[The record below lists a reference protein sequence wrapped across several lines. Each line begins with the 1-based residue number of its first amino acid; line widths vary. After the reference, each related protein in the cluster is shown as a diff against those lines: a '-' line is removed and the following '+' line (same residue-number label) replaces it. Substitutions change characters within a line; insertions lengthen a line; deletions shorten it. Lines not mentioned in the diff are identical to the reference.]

1 MTSDQKYAR
10 LALLMGMVAAWPL
23 TGLAAAGLVQFTA
36 GDVQLRRGETLS
48 RLSKGSE
55 LDGGDVVL
63 TGTEGRAQIRFS
75 DGGLVAL
82 YPDSQFTVTRY
93 ADGAGAG
100 EDHFVVNLLRGGMR
114 ALTGLIGKRNP
125 ANYKVV
131 TPTAVVGIRGSA
143 FLLAIDANGQVFVSG
158 EQDEIEVCT
167 QAGCVGVTAGEAV
180 LVVSDQDLPVYT
192 HTRALLPVPQVQTP
206 LVAGD
211 QVDVQGRRA
220 FVYIVPAPV
229 PVPVPPPPEAA
240 PPPAPVPVSP
250 PEVVP
255 SPVPA
260 PQPSTPA
267 PPTRPPAPP
276 PPTTTVP
283 PPPTTTVPPPP
294 TTTVPPPPTTTVP
307 PPPTTTVPPPPTTTV
322 PPPPTTTVPP
332 PPTTTVPPPP
342 TTTVP
347 PPPTVRPPIVFVPV
361 VPIILRPPPPP
372 PPVIR

>member
-1 MTSDQKYAR
+1 MTSDQKRSR

-48 RLSKGSE
+48 RLSKGAE

-93 ADGAGAG
+93 ADGAGTG

-143 FLLAIDANGQVFVSG
+143 FLLAIDANGEVFVSG

-180 LVVSDQDLPVYT
+180 LVVSDQELPVYT

-206 LVAGD
+206 LLAGD
-211 QVDVQGRRA
+211 QLDVQGRRA

-250 PEVVP
+250 PP
-255 SPVPA
+255 PTGA
-260 PQPSTPA
+260 PQPGIPAPPAPTPTTPPP
-267 PPTRPPAPP
+267 PPTRPTAPP
-276 PPTTTVP
+276 VTTT
-283 PPPTTTVPPPP
+283 
-294 TTTVPPPPTTTVP
+294 
-307 PPPTTTVPPPPTTTV
+307 
-322 PPPPTTTVPP
+322 
-332 PPTTTVPPPP
+332 
-342 TTTVP
+342 P
-347 PPPTVRPPIVFVPV
+347 PPPTVRPPIVFIPV
-361 VPIILRPPPPP
+361 LPIIRLPPPPP

>member
-1 MTSDQKYAR
+1 MTSDQKRAR

-36 GDVQLRRGETLS
+36 GDVQLRRGDSLS
-48 RLSKGSE
+48 RLAKGAE

-93 ADGAGAG
+93 ADGAGTG

-125 ANYKVV
+125 SSYKVI

-143 FLLAIDANGQVFVSG
+143 FMLAIDANGKVLVSG

-180 LVVSDQDLPVYT
+180 LVLSDQELPVYT
-192 HTRALLPVPQVQTP
+192 HTRALLPVPELPTP
-206 LVAGD
+206 MLMGE
-211 QVDVQGRRA
+211 QLDVQGRRA
-220 FVYIVPAPV
+220 FVYIVPAPT
-229 PVPVPPPPEAA
+229 
-240 PPPAPVPVSP
+240 PAPVPVAP
-250 PEVVP
+250 PP
-255 SPVPA
+255 PITAPPPPVPVA
-260 PQPSTPA
+260 PPPPPTDDYLPPAPSTPP
-267 PPTRPPAPP
+267 PPTRPTPP
-276 PPTTTVP
+276 PPTTTAP
-283 PPPTTTVPPPP
+283 PPATTT
-294 TTTVPPPPTTTVP
+294 
-307 PPPTTTVPPPPTTTV
+307 
-322 PPPPTTTVPP
+322 
-332 PPTTTVPPPP
+332 
-342 TTTVP
+342 P
-347 PPPTVRPPIVFVPV
+347 PPPTVRPPFVFVPV
-361 VPIILRPPPPP
+361 LPIFILPPPPP

>member
-250 PEVVP
+250 PP
-255 SPVPA
+255 PTGT
-260 PQPSTPA
+260 PQPGTPA
-267 PPTRPPAPP
+267 PPAPTPTTPPPPTRPTAPP
-276 PPTTTVP
+276 PPVTTAP
-283 PPPTTTVPPPP
+283 PPATTA
-294 TTTVPPPPTTTVP
+294 
-307 PPPTTTVPPPPTTTV
+307 
-322 PPPPTTTVPP
+322 
-332 PPTTTVPPPP
+332 
-342 TTTVP
+342 P
-347 PPPTVRPPIVFVPV
+347 PPPTVRPPIVFIPV
-361 VPIILRPPPPP
+361 LPIILRPPPPP

>member
-229 PVPVPPPPEAA
+229 PVPAPPPPEAA

-250 PEVVP
+250 PP
-255 SPVPA
+255 PTGT
-260 PQPSTPA
+260 PQPGTPA
-267 PPTRPPAPP
+267 PPAPTPTTPP
-276 PPTTTVP
+276 PPTRPTTP
-283 PPPTTTVPPPP
+283 PPPVTTAPPPA
-294 TTTVPPPPTTTVP
+294 TTA
-307 PPPTTTVPPPPTTTV
+307 
-322 PPPPTTTVPP
+322 
-332 PPTTTVPPPP
+332 
-342 TTTVP
+342 P
-347 PPPTVRPPIVFVPV
+347 PPPTVRPPIVFIPV
-361 VPIILRPPPPP
+361 LPIILRPPPPP

>member
-10 LALLMGMVAAWPL
+10 LALLMGMVVAWPL
-23 TGLAAAGLVQFTA
+23 TGLAAAAGLVQFTV

-48 RLSKGSE
+48 RLSKGAE

-125 ANYKVV
+125 ASYKVV

-167 QAGCVGVTAGEAV
+167 QAGCVGVRAGEAV
-180 LVVSDQDLPVYT
+180 LVVSEHDLPVYT

-206 LVAGD
+206 LLAGD
-211 QVDVQGRRA
+211 QLDVQGRRA
-220 FVYIVPAPV
+220 FVYVVPAPV
-229 PVPVPPPPEAA
+229 PVPVPPPPAAA

-250 PEVVP
+250 PP
-255 SPVPA
+255 PTGT
-260 PQPSTPA
+260 PQPATPA
-267 PPTRPPAPP
+267 PPAPTPTTPPPTRPTAPP
-276 PPTTTVP
+276 PVGTTVP
-283 PPPTTTVPPPP
+283 PPATTA
-294 TTTVPPPPTTTVP
+294 
-307 PPPTTTVPPPPTTTV
+307 
-322 PPPPTTTVPP
+322 
-332 PPTTTVPPPP
+332 
-342 TTTVP
+342 P
-347 PPPTVRPPIVFVPV
+347 PPPTVRPPIVFIPV
-361 VPIILRPPPPP
+361 LPIILLPPPPP

>member
-10 LALLMGMVAAWPL
+10 LALLMSMVAAWPL
-23 TGLAAAGLVQFTA
+23 TGLAAAGLVQFTV

-48 RLSKGSE
+48 RLSKGAE

-180 LVVSDQDLPVYT
+180 LVVSDRDLPVYT

-206 LVAGD
+206 LLAGD
-211 QVDVQGRRA
+211 QLDVQGRRA

-250 PEVVP
+250 PP
-255 SPVPA
+255 PTGT
-260 PQPSTPA
+260 PQPGTPA
-267 PPTRPPAPP
+267 PPAPTPTTPPPP
-276 PPTTTVP
+276 PPTRPTAPPVTTAP
-283 PPPTTTVPPPP
+283 PPATTA
-294 TTTVPPPPTTTVP
+294 
-307 PPPTTTVPPPPTTTV
+307 
-322 PPPPTTTVPP
+322 
-332 PPTTTVPPPP
+332 
-342 TTTVP
+342 P
-347 PPPTVRPPIVFVPV
+347 PPPTVRPPIVFIPV
-361 VPIILRPPPPP
+361 LPIILRPPPPP
-372 PPVIR
+372 PPPVIR

>member
-1 MTSDQKYAR
+1 MTSDQKRAR

-48 RLSKGSE
+48 RLSKGAE

-93 ADGAGAG
+93 ADGAGTG

-158 EQDEIEVCT
+158 EQEEIEVCT
-167 QAGCVGVTAGEAV
+167 RAGCVGVTAGEAV

-206 LVAGD
+206 LLAGD
-211 QVDVQGRRA
+211 QLDVQGRRA

-229 PVPVPPPPEAA
+229 SVPVPPPPEAA

-250 PEVVP
+250 PP
-255 SPVPA
+255 PTGA
-260 PQPSTPA
+260 PQPGTPA
-267 PPTRPPAPP
+267 PPATTPTTPPPPTRPTAPP
-276 PPTTTVP
+276 PPVTTAPPPATTT
-283 PPPTTTVPPPP
+283 
-294 TTTVPPPPTTTVP
+294 
-307 PPPTTTVPPPPTTTV
+307 
-322 PPPPTTTVPP
+322 
-332 PPTTTVPPPP
+332 
-342 TTTVP
+342 P
-347 PPPTVRPPIVFVPV
+347 PPPTVRPPIVFIPV
-361 VPIILRPPPPP
+361 LPIILRPPPPP

>member
-206 LVAGD
+206 LLAGD
-211 QVDVQGRRA
+211 QLDVQGRRA

-229 PVPVPPPPEAA
+229 PVPVPPPPETA
-240 PPPAPVPVSP
+240 PPPAPVPVP
-250 PEVVP
+250 PP
-255 SPVPA
+255 PPTGT
-260 PQPSTPA
+260 PQPGTPA
-267 PPTRPPAPP
+267 PPAPTPTTPP
-276 PPTTTVP
+276 PPTRPTAP
-283 PPPTTTVPPPP
+283 PPATTA
-294 TTTVPPPPTTTVP
+294 
-307 PPPTTTVPPPPTTTV
+307 
-322 PPPPTTTVPP
+322 
-332 PPTTTVPPPP
+332 
-342 TTTVP
+342 P
-347 PPPTVRPPIVFVPV
+347 PPPTVRPPIVFIPV
-361 VPIILRPPPPP
+361 LPIILRPPPPP

>member
-250 PEVVP
+250 PP
-255 SPVPA
+255 PTGT
-260 PQPSTPA
+260 PQPGTPA
-267 PPTRPPAPP
+267 PPAPTPTTPP
-276 PPTTTVP
+276 PPTRPTTP
-283 PPPTTTVPPPP
+283 PPPVTTAPPPA
-294 TTTVPPPPTTTVP
+294 TTA
-307 PPPTTTVPPPPTTTV
+307 
-322 PPPPTTTVPP
+322 
-332 PPTTTVPPPP
+332 
-342 TTTVP
+342 P
-347 PPPTVRPPIVFVPV
+347 PPPTVRPPIVFIPV
-361 VPIILRPPPPP
+361 LPIILRPPPPP

>member
-23 TGLAAAGLVQFTA
+23 TGLAAAGLVQFAA

-48 RLSKGSE
+48 RLSKGAE

-180 LVVSDQDLPVYT
+180 LVVSDRDLPVYT
-192 HTRALLPVPQVQTP
+192 HTRALLPVPHVQTP
-206 LVAGD
+206 LLAGD
-211 QVDVQGRRA
+211 QLDVQGRRA

-229 PVPVPPPPEAA
+229 PVPVPPPPETA
-240 PPPAPVPVSP
+240 PPPAPVPVP
-250 PEVVP
+250 PP
-255 SPVPA
+255 PPTGT
-260 PQPSTPA
+260 PQPGTPA
-267 PPTRPPAPP
+267 PPAPTPTTPP
-276 PPTTTVP
+276 PPTRPTAPPVTTAP
-283 PPPTTTVPPPP
+283 PPATTA
-294 TTTVPPPPTTTVP
+294 
-307 PPPTTTVPPPPTTTV
+307 
-322 PPPPTTTVPP
+322 
-332 PPTTTVPPPP
+332 
-342 TTTVP
+342 P
-347 PPPTVRPPIVFVPV
+347 PPPTVRPPIVFIPV
-361 VPIILRPPPPP
+361 LPIILRPPPPP
-372 PPVIR
+372 PPPVIR

>member
-23 TGLAAAGLVQFTA
+23 TGLAAAGLVQFAA

-250 PEVVP
+250 PP
-255 SPVPA
+255 PTGT
-260 PQPSTPA
+260 PQPGTPA
-267 PPTRPPAPP
+267 PPAPTPTTPP
-276 PPTTTVP
+276 PPTRPTTP
-283 PPPTTTVPPPP
+283 PPPVTTAPPPA
-294 TTTVPPPPTTTVP
+294 TTA
-307 PPPTTTVPPPPTTTV
+307 
-322 PPPPTTTVPP
+322 
-332 PPTTTVPPPP
+332 
-342 TTTVP
+342 P
-347 PPPTVRPPIVFVPV
+347 PPPTVRPPIVFIPV
-361 VPIILRPPPPP
+361 LPIILRPPPPP

>member
-100 EDHFVVNLLRGGMR
+100 EDHFVVDLLRGGMR

-250 PEVVP
+250 PP
-255 SPVPA
+255 PTGT
-260 PQPSTPA
+260 PQPGTPA
-267 PPTRPPAPP
+267 PPAPTPTTPP
-276 PPTTTVP
+276 PPTRPTTP
-283 PPPTTTVPPPP
+283 PPPVTTAPPPA
-294 TTTVPPPPTTTVP
+294 TTAPPS
-307 PPPTTTVPPPPTTTV
+307 
-322 PPPPTTTVPP
+322 
-332 PPTTTVPPPP
+332 
-342 TTTVP
+342 
-347 PPPTVRPPIVFVPV
+347 PTVRPPIVFIPV
-361 VPIILRPPPPP
+361 LPIILRPPPPP

>member
-1 MTSDQKYAR
+1 MTSDQKRAR

-48 RLSKGSE
+48 RLSKGAE

-93 ADGAGAG
+93 ADGAGTG
-100 EDHFVVNLLRGGMR
+100 DDHFVVNLLRGGMR

-125 ANYKVV
+125 ANYRVV

-211 QVDVQGRRA
+211 QLDVQGRRA

-229 PVPVPPPPEAA
+229 PVAVPPPPGAT
-240 PPPAPVPVSP
+240 PPPAPVPM
-250 PEVVP
+250 
-255 SPVPA
+255 
-260 PQPSTPA
+260 
-267 PPTRPPAPP
+267 APP
-276 PPTTTVP
+276 PPTGAPQPGTPAPPAPTPTTP
-283 PPPTTTVPPPP
+283 PPPTRPTAPQPPGTTAPPPV
-294 TTTVPPPPTTTVP
+294 TTA
-307 PPPTTTVPPPPTTTV
+307 
-322 PPPPTTTVPP
+322 
-332 PPTTTVPPPP
+332 
-342 TTTVP
+342 
-347 PPPTVRPPIVFVPV
+347 PPPTVRPPFVFIPV
-361 VPIILRPPPPP
+361 LPIILLPPPP

>member
-23 TGLAAAGLVQFTA
+23 TGLAAAGLVQFAA

-48 RLSKGSE
+48 RLSKGAE

-206 LVAGD
+206 LLAGD
-211 QVDVQGRRA
+211 QLDVQGRRA

-229 PVPVPPPPEAA
+229 PVPVPPPPETA
-240 PPPAPVPVSP
+240 PPPAPVPVP
-250 PEVVP
+250 PP
-255 SPVPA
+255 PPTGT
-260 PQPSTPA
+260 PQPGTPA
-267 PPTRPPAPP
+267 PPAPTPTTPP
-276 PPTTTVP
+276 PPTRPTAPPVITAP
-283 PPPTTTVPPPP
+283 PPATTA
-294 TTTVPPPPTTTVP
+294 
-307 PPPTTTVPPPPTTTV
+307 
-322 PPPPTTTVPP
+322 
-332 PPTTTVPPPP
+332 
-342 TTTVP
+342 P
-347 PPPTVRPPIVFVPV
+347 PPPTVRPPIVFIPV
-361 VPIILRPPPPP
+361 LPIILRPPPPP
-372 PPVIR
+372 PPPVIR

>member
-1 MTSDQKYAR
+1 MTSDQKRAR

-36 GDVQLRRGETLS
+36 GDVQLRRGDSLS
-48 RLSKGSE
+48 RLAKGAE

-93 ADGAGAG
+93 ADGAGTG

-125 ANYKVV
+125 ASYKVI

-143 FLLAIDANGQVFVSG
+143 FMLAIDANGKVLVSG

-180 LVVSDQDLPVYT
+180 LVLSDQELPVYT
-192 HTRALLPVPQVQTP
+192 HTRALLPVPELPTP
-206 LVAGD
+206 MLMGE
-211 QVDVQGRRA
+211 QLDVQGRRA
-220 FVYIVPAPV
+220 FVYIVPAPT
-229 PVPVPPPPEAA
+229 
-240 PPPAPVPVSP
+240 PAPVPVAP
-250 PEVVP
+250 PP
-255 SPVPA
+255 PITAPPPPVPVA
-260 PQPSTPA
+260 PPPPPTDDYQPPAPSTPP
-267 PPTRPPAPP
+267 PPTRPTPP
-276 PPTTTVP
+276 PPTTTAP
-283 PPPTTTVPPPP
+283 PPATTT
-294 TTTVPPPPTTTVP
+294 
-307 PPPTTTVPPPPTTTV
+307 
-322 PPPPTTTVPP
+322 
-332 PPTTTVPPPP
+332 
-342 TTTVP
+342 
-347 PPPTVRPPIVFVPV
+347 PPPTVRPPFVFVPV
-361 VPIILRPPPPP
+361 LPIFILPPPPP

>member
-23 TGLAAAGLVQFTA
+23 TGLAAAGLVQFAA

-206 LVAGD
+206 LLAGD
-211 QVDVQGRRA
+211 QLDVQGRRA

-229 PVPVPPPPEAA
+229 PVSRAA
-240 PPPAPVPVSP
+240 AS
-250 PEVVP
+250 
-255 SPVPA
+255 A
-260 PQPSTPA
+260 RA
-267 PPTRPPAPP
+267 GF
-276 PPTTTVP
+276 TTTSHWH
-283 PPPTTTVPPPP
+283 TAAGHAGATRTYADYA
-294 TTTVPPPPTTTVP
+294 TATHAAYGTAGDNGTA
-307 PPPTTTVPPPPTTTV
+307 
-322 PPPPTTTVPP
+322 
-332 PPTTTVPPPP
+332 
-342 TTTVP
+342 
-347 PPPTVRPPIVFVPV
+347 VRPPIVFIPV
-361 VPIILRPPPPP
+361 LPIILRPPPPP
-372 PPVIR
+372 PPPVIR

>member
-23 TGLAAAGLVQFTA
+23 TGLAAAGLVQFAA

-48 RLSKGSE
+48 RLSKGAE

-206 LVAGD
+206 LVAGE
-211 QVDVQGRRA
+211 QLGAQGRRA

-229 PVPVPPPPEAA
+229 PVPVPPPPETA
-240 PPPAPVPVSP
+240 PPPAPVPVP
-250 PEVVP
+250 PP
-255 SPVPA
+255 PPTGT
-260 PQPSTPA
+260 PQPGTPA
-267 PPTRPPAPP
+267 PPTPTPTTPP
-276 PPTTTVP
+276 PPTRPTAPPVTTAP
-283 PPPTTTVPPPP
+283 PPATTA
-294 TTTVPPPPTTTVP
+294 
-307 PPPTTTVPPPPTTTV
+307 
-322 PPPPTTTVPP
+322 
-332 PPTTTVPPPP
+332 
-342 TTTVP
+342 P
-347 PPPTVRPPIVFVPV
+347 PPPTVRPPIVFIPV
-361 VPIILRPPPPP
+361 LPIILRPPPPP
-372 PPVIR
+372 PPPVIR

>member
-1 MTSDQKYAR
+1 MTSDQKRAR

-36 GDVQLRRGETLS
+36 GDVQLRRGDSLS
-48 RLSKGSE
+48 RLAKGAE

-93 ADGAGAG
+93 ADGAGTG

-125 ANYKVV
+125 ASYKVI

-143 FLLAIDANGQVFVSG
+143 FMLAIDANGKVLVSG

-180 LVVSDQDLPVYT
+180 LVLSDQELPVYT
-192 HTRALLPVPQVQTP
+192 HTRALLPVPELPTP
-206 LVAGD
+206 MLMGE
-211 QVDVQGRRA
+211 QLDVQGRRA
-220 FVYIVPAPV
+220 FVYIVPAPTPT
-229 PVPVPPPPEAA
+229 PVPVAPPPPITA
-240 PPPAPVPVSP
+240 PPPPVPVAP
-250 PEVVP
+250 PP
-255 SPVPA
+255 PPTDDYQPPA
-260 PQPSTPA
+260 PSTPP
-267 PPTRPPAPP
+267 PPTRPTPP
-276 PPTTTVP
+276 PPTTTAP
-283 PPPTTTVPPPP
+283 PPATTT
-294 TTTVPPPPTTTVP
+294 
-307 PPPTTTVPPPPTTTV
+307 
-322 PPPPTTTVPP
+322 
-332 PPTTTVPPPP
+332 
-342 TTTVP
+342 P
-347 PPPTVRPPIVFVPV
+347 PPPTVRPPFVFVPV
-361 VPIILRPPPPP
+361 LPIFILPPPPP